1 MLKGVLVNGQW
12 TTEPNRVK
20 EEIRLFF
27 KRFQDSEENRPRLDR
42 VRFQAIGQYHN
53 EILVEHFH
61 EKESNDAMW
70 ECESE
75 KSPGPDGLNFKFI
88 KEFWGIIKSDVL
100 RFLDEF
106 YVNGI
111 FPKGSNA
118 SILALIPKVQDPQNL
133 NDYRPISLIGN
144 MYKIVAKLL
153 ARRLKGV
160 LPSIIDEQQ
169 TTFVEGRHMLH
180 SVLIVNEVVEEAKRF
195 KKPCLVFKA
204 DYEKAYNSVSWEFML
219 YMLKRMGFYSK
230 WIV

>member
-1 MLKGVLVNGQW
+1 M
-12 TTEPNRVK
+12 
-20 EEIRLFF
+20 
-27 KRFQDSEENRPRLDR
+27 
-42 VRFQAIGQYHN
+42 
-53 EILVEHFH
+53 EHFH
-61 EKESNDAMW
+61 EKEVKDAVW
-70 ECESE
+70 ECGSE

-195 KKPCLVFKA
+195 KKPCLVFKV